1 MKMFSLLLKVK
12 LGLFYELQ
20 KMEKKTTPQRVC
32 CSSARKTSQSCFALN
47 SSRFQTLHIS
57 SLFEG

>member
-20 KMEKKTTPQRVC
+20 KMEKNHPTKCVLQLSKEDFTELF
-32 CSSARKTSQSCFALN
+32 CS
-47 SSRFQTLHIS
+47 
-57 SLFEG
+57 E